1 MTRPDRKIHSD
12 HGENHKDVIGVAT
25 VPTPKHPAIG
35 VPVPAVL
42 AQAGRMQAKTPL
54 QSPEGF
60 CVWFTGLSGSGKSTT
75 AEVLLRKLTRYGRL
89 VTYLDGD
96 VVRTHLSKGLG
107 FSREDRDT
115 NILRIGFVASEII
128 RHGGAVITA
137 AISPYRTTRDEV
149 RKMVG
154 SDHFVEVFVDTPI
167 EVCEQRDVKGMYAR
181 ARRGEI
187 STFTGIDDPYEPPLT
202 PEIRLDTVHASVE
215 ENADRIM
222 AYLEQKGFLQI
233 TRTR

>member
-1 MTRPDRKIHSD
+1 VPIYPDSSKQDASTTGTGAGKKAPPD
-12 HGENHKDVIGVAT
+12 
-25 VPTPKHPAIG
+25 PS
-35 VPVPAVL
+35 PVPKQQG
-42 AQAGRMQAKTPL
+42 QAA
-54 QSPEGF
+54 GF
-60 CVWFTGLSGSGKSTT
+60 CVWFTGLSGSGKTTT
-75 AEVLLRKLTRYGRL
+75 AEVLLGMLTRRGRT

-96 VVRTHLSKGLG
+96 VVRLHLSKGLG

-137 AISPYRTTRDEV
+137 AISPYRATRQEV

-154 SDHFVEVFVDTPI
+154 SDHFIEVFVDAPI

-187 STFTGIDDPYEPPLT
+187 TTFTGIDDPYEPPLG
-202 PEIRLDTVHASVE
+202 PEISLDTVHASVE
-215 ENADRIM
+215 ENASRIM
-222 AYLEQKGFLQI
+222 AYLEQHGFLQYGVL
-233 TRTR
+233 

>member
-1 MTRPDRKIHSD
+1 MTGSAEKAYPGQSADAGDPSEAPK
-12 HGENHKDVIGVAT
+12 A
-25 VPTPKHPAIG
+25 VP
-35 VPVPAVL
+35 
-42 AQAGRMQAKTPL
+42 
-54 QSPEGF
+54 QSPDGF

-75 AEVLLRKLTRYGRL
+75 AQALLDKLTRHGRT
-89 VTYLDGD
+89 VTFLDGD
-96 VVRTHLSKGLG
+96 VVRLHLSKGLG

-115 NILRIGFVASEII
+115 NILRIGFVASEIV
-128 RHGGAVITA
+128 RHGGAVLTA
-137 AISPYRTTRDEV
+137 AISPYRLTRAEV

-154 SDHFVEVFVDTPI
+154 SAHFIEVFVDTPL

-215 ENADRIM
+215 ENAGRIM
-222 AYLEQKGFLQI
+222 TYLEEHGFL
-233 TRTR
+233 RGKSNR

>member
-1 MTRPDRKIHSD
+1 MTGSDKKVHPSRPAS
-12 HGENHKDVIGVAT
+12 
-25 VPTPKHPAIG
+25 
-35 VPVPAVL
+35 L
-42 AQAGRMQAKTPL
+42 QASFEVQKASHQRTK
-54 QSPEGF
+54 GF

-75 AEVLLRKLTRYGRL
+75 AERLLGKLTERDRS

-96 VVRTHLSKGLG
+96 IVRMHLSKGLG

-137 AISPYRTTRDEV
+137 AISPYRATREEV

-154 SDHFVEVFVDTPI
+154 SEHFIEVFVDTPL
-167 EVCEQRDVKGMYAR
+167 EVCEKRDVKGMYAR

-187 STFTGIDDPYEPPLT
+187 TTFTGIDDPYEPPLT
-202 PEIRLDTVHASVE
+202 PEIRLDTINTSVE
-215 ENADRIM
+215 ENAGIIM
-222 AYLEQKGFLQI
+222 LYLEQNGFLQADDAG
-233 TRTR
+233 

>member
-1 MTRPDRKIHSD
+1 MTP
-12 HGENHKDVIGVAT
+12 HKKNA
-25 VPTPKHPAIG
+25 HPAILENHQDTLKAPKDSFQG
-35 VPVPAVL
+35 P
-42 AQAGRMQAKTPL
+42 K
-54 QSPEGF
+54 GF

-75 AEVLLRKLTRYGRL
+75 AEVLLGEVTSHGRT

-96 VVRTHLSKGLG
+96 VVRLHLSKGLG

-137 AISPYRTTRDEV
+137 AISPYRATREEV

-154 SDHFVEVFVDTPI
+154 SAHFIEVFVDTPI

-181 ARRGEI
+181 ARLGEI
-187 STFTGIDDPYEPPLT
+187 ATFTGIDDPYEPPLN
-202 PEIRLDTVHASVE
+202 PEISLDTIHASVE
-215 ENADRIM
+215 ENASRIM
-222 AYLEQKGFLQI
+222 TYLEQHGFLQ
-233 TRTR
+233 